1 MKCAFLHWINV
12 VLNQVVIFVRAVFGK
27 YFNTQEIKCRFFE
40 AKFSFKFPWSL
51 ILSENKTNHLT
62 TVRAA
67 PFKWRKKLEA
77 VIYFASKFFIKNRF
91 HQKKLEAGFFFV
103 ATQTILT
110 FIVASVKSRWRI
122 SWFAKW
128 EKMDTDMDQRRGK
141 KLNMNG
147 PRSAKLIRV
156 T

>member
-27 YFNTQEIKCRFFE
+27 YFNTQEIKCRFFK

-67 PFKWRKKLEA
+67 PFKWRKKTWSCNL
-77 VIYFASKFFIKNRF
+77 FCIKVF
-91 HQKKLEAGFFFV
+91 HQKPFSSKKVGGGFFFSSQLKQSWRSLLLRWK
-103 ATQTILT
+103 ADEGSLGSLNEKKWTLIW
-110 FIVASVKSRWRI
+110 INGDEKSWM
-122 SWFAKW
+122 WMAL
-128 EKMDTDMDQRRGK
+128 GL
-141 KLNMNG
+141 LNW
-147 PRSAKLIRV
+147 
-156 T
+156 